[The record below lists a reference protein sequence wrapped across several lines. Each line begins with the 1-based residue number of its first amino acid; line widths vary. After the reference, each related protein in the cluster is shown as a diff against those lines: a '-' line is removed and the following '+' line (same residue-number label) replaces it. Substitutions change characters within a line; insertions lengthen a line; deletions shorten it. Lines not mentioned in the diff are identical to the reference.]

1 MGSVLAVYPTHV
13 LTIDDVQFDY
23 PAARGE
29 GDGFSFRLGGLS
41 VDRGETVAVI
51 GPSGCGKSTL
61 LRLAAGTLRPRT
73 GTVRLDGVDLAG
85 LGEAAM
91 RALRLRSIGFVFQDF
106 RLLDHLDV
114 EENAMLPFRLG
125 GLRADA
131 AARTRVVD
139 LLERLGIG
147 HLRRRPIGRL
157 SHGERQRTAIA
168 RALATDPGLVLADEP
183 TGNLDPSNKRVILE
197 ALLGAAR
204 DRDAALLA
212 VTHDHDLLDAFD
224 RVIDLGTEEPS

>member
-1 MGSVLAVYPTHV
+1 ML
-13 LTIDDVQFDY
+13 LIDDVQFDY

-29 GDGFSFRLGGLS
+29 GDGFTLRLEGLS
-41 VDRGETVAVI
+41 VERGETVAVI

-73 GTVRLDGVDLAG
+73 GTVRLDGVDVAG

-131 AARTRVVD
+131 AARSRVLD

-147 HLRRRPIGRL
+147 NLRRRPIGRL

-224 RVIDLGTEEPS
+224 RVIDLGTEVPA